1 MEYFRHQINPLPEY
15 FDRYILECPFDELFT
30 ALQKTREQFQNFH
43 WEKADAIGQQVY
55 APGKWTIADILQHLI
70 DTEWVFAYR
79 ALRFARNDQTVLSS
93 YDENYFAQTAEA
105 NRRPVTELVEDFLSL
120 RASSLMLFRSFSP
133 EMLDR
138 TGVCWNK
145 KLSVAGLGFIM
156 AGHPV
161 HHLKVIEER
170 YFPLA

>member
-1 MEYFRHQINPLPEY
+1 MEYYRHQINPLPEY
-15 FDRYILECPFDELFT
+15 FDRYILECPFDELYT
-30 ALQKTREQFQNFH
+30 ALVKTQEMFRQFD
-43 WEKADAIGQQVY
+43 WKKAEAIGTRLY
-55 APGKWTIADILQHLI
+55 APGKWTIPDILQHLI

-93 YDENYFAQTAEA
+93 YDENFFAETAEA
-105 NRRPVTELVEDFLSL
+105 NRRPVHDLIDEFLAL
-120 RASSLMLFRSFSP
+120 RTSSLLLFRSFTP

-138 TGVCWNK
+138 SGVCWNK

-170 YFPLA
+170 YFPLV